1 MGAVGCTLT
10 KLVPAL
16 TATGEYRSSQEE
28 SLLIGQ
34 ILEGRKDLFGDLLQ
48 PHLTAVLRL
57 VRAKMRNDSEADDV
71 IQQTILKA
79 FTRLEQ
85 FRFEASFKTWLIR
98 IAIREVLQWRR
109 SRAPTRFLALDQ
121 FALAQLQ
128 VTDQAASPLKQ
139 CECRET
145 VGLFHRALARLPQK
159 YRVMI
164 HLRDLEGFSISET
177 ARLLHLSVPAAKTRH
192 RRARLQMVRFLVA
205 SRARPIHDSP
215 PLRSALSLRVSHSP
229 LAY

>member
-1 MGAVGCTLT
+1 LGIIQNISFTHPFSCVEPVPGPAPALIQVLCAWTGSPELLACELLRQTTNRSVAVSEGAESVAERQYIMGAVGCTLT

-98 IAIREVLQWRR
+98 IAIREVL
-109 SRAPTRFLALDQ
+109 
-121 FALAQLQ
+121 
-128 VTDQAASPLKQ
+128 
-139 CECRET
+139 
-145 VGLFHRALARLPQK
+145 
-159 YRVMI
+159 
-164 HLRDLEGFSISET
+164 
-177 ARLLHLSVPAAKTRH
+177 
-192 RRARLQMVRFLVA
+192 
-205 SRARPIHDSP
+205 
-215 PLRSALSLRVSHSP
+215 
-229 LAY
+229 